1 MTTFTA
7 WLKAS
12 RIPAQLFIF
21 PSLLLG
27 QMLYFYQTG
36 NFSSIRFLGLFMF
49 GLVNHF
55 FIVYANDYAD
65 YETDR
70 LNQTY
75 TPFTGGS
82 RVLVEGVL
90 SRKSL
95 LKATLIM
102 MAMTILLTTYFAWL
116 LGSFIPIVLG
126 LVGLFLMHAYSFAP
140 IKLSYRG
147 FGEVLQM
154 LGVGVV
160 LPLLGYTVQGGL
172 IQNLPLSI
180 ILILLP
186 SQLAMAFG
194 TSLPDQ
200 PSDALS
206 NKHTSAVILGVPLA
220 RKVMVLWF
228 VISLSLL
235 WQVPDLRELGTP
247 LITLTVIIMMLLIV
261 QTLLAFN
268 PQTLPGKPLM
278 FWLTFMSIL
287 TNTTFVF
294 GVSWLLWVG
303 TA

>member
-1 MTTFTA
+1 MKTLTA

-36 NFSSIRFLGLFMF
+36 MFSPARFFGLFIF

-65 YETDR
+65 YETDL
-70 LNQTY
+70 LNETY

-90 SRKSL
+90 SRQSL
-95 LKATLIM
+95 LKATLLM
-102 MAMTILLTTYFAWL
+102 MVLTILLTTYFAWL
-116 LGSFIPIVLG
+116 IASLVPIILG
-126 LVGLFLMHAYSFAP
+126 LMGLFLLHAYSFSP

-154 LGVGVV
+154 LGVGLV

-172 IQNLPLSI
+172 IQNVPVTI

-200 PSDALS
+200 PSDQRS

-235 WQVPDLRELGTP
+235 WQTPDLREVGTP
-247 LITLTVIIMMLLIV
+247 LIMLTAIIILLIV
-261 QTLLAFN
+261 VQAMLAFN
-268 PQTLPGKPLM
+268 TKTLPGKPLM

-287 TNTTFVF
+287 TNTAFVF
-294 GVSWLLWVG
+294 GVSWLLWV
-303 TA
+303 AAL

>member
-7 WLKAS
+7 WLRAS

-27 QMLYFYQTG
+27 QMIYFYQTST
-36 NFSSIRFLGLFMF
+36 FSSGRFLGLFIF

-70 LNQTY
+70 LNETY

-82 RVLVEGVL
+82 SVLVEGVL
-90 SRKSL
+90 SRQSL
-95 LKATLIM
+95 LKGTLIM
-102 MAMTILLTTYFAWL
+102 MVIIVLLTAYFAWL
-116 LGSFIPIVLG
+116 VSSLIPIILG
-126 LVGLFLMHAYSFAP
+126 LLGLFLLHAYSFSP

-172 IQNLPLSI
+172 IQNIPFSI

-200 PSDALS
+200 PSDARS

-235 WQVPDLRELGTP
+235 WQAPDLRELGTP
-247 LITLTVIIMMLLIV
+247 LITLTVIIVILLIA
-261 QTLLAFN
+261 QTYLAFN
-268 PQTLPGKPLM
+268 SKTLPGKPWM

-294 GVSWLLWVG
+294 GVSWLLWV
-303 TA
+303 ASV